1 MSTDAAGGAPPALL
15 RNRLRRRP
23 RDEFV
28 VPRNGRQFTRAIVRI
43 GEQSIMLLLAV
54 FSLAPLYAMIVISLK
69 PTAEFRADFASLALP
84 DQPTFEKFVEA
95 WSGLGFA
102 SLVRTSLIFA
112 VTSSLVTTA
121 LAATAGFALARG
133 EFAGRRALL
142 VLFIA
147 LISVPAIVVVVPLF
161 ELMATLGLI
170 NTYPAAITAEIGLLV
185 PFATYL
191 VYTFV
196 REIPSELFNAAA
208 VDGASAS
215 KQLWTIGLPL
225 SRPVLATVALISAV
239 WAWNDLLVPLILWQ
253 SEDLKVLMV
262 GLANLAPGRAGG
274 VDIPLVMAGVAISVV
289 PIVVLFV
296 IAKRFFIKGLVEG
309 ALK

>member
-1 MSTDAAGGAPPALL
+1 MQKGSG
-15 RNRLRRRP
+15 
-23 RDEFV
+23 DEFV
-28 VPRNGRQFTRAIVRI
+28 VPRTGNQFVRSITRL
-43 GEQSIMLLLAV
+43 GEQFVMLVLAL
-54 FSLAPLYAMIVISLK
+54 FSLAPLYAMTVISLK
-69 PTAEFRADFASLALP
+69 PTAEFRADFASLGFPAH
-84 DQPTFEKFVEA
+84 PTFEKFVEA
-95 WSGLGFA
+95 WSGLDFA
-102 SLVRTSLIFA
+102 SLVWNSLIFS
-112 VTSSLVTTA
+112 VSSALVTTVV
-121 LAATAGFALARG
+121 AAMAGFALARG
-133 EFAGRRALL
+133 SFAGRRALI

-161 ELMATLGLI
+161 ELMANLGLI

-196 REIPSELFNAAA
+196 REIPAELFNAAA
-208 VDGASAS
+208 VDGASTPR
-215 KQLWTIGLPL
+215 QLWTISLPL
-225 SRPVLATVALISAV
+225 SKPVLATVALISAV

-262 GLANLAPGRAGG
+262 GLASLAPGRAGG
-274 VDIPLVMAGVAISVV
+274 VDMPLVMAGVAISVI

-296 IAKRFFIKGLVEG
+296 LAKRFFIGGLVEG